1 MSFSSCWFCVCR
13 KAEASHGLP
22 GAGSGISWKWE
33 PGSGV
38 PPHPAGSPPS
48 WTGSVPLSVGEQDP
62 CTGLLFV
69 IAEGFLVF
77 GNKCLEP
84 WPVSLVLRPWAFFD
98 GYCLTPLVRPGLL
111 QAGARLVT
119 CVLHLVFS
127 LIIRTGSYC
136 HRPHLLMLQALVKSS
151 QLASGKG
158 GYGIQI
164 F

>member
-1 MSFSSCWFCVCR
+1 MSVERLKLPTACQ
-13 KAEASHGLP
+13 GL
-22 GAGSGISWKWE
+22 GLES
-33 PGSGV
+33 PGSGNLGV
-38 PPHPAGSPPS
+38 GSLLILP
-48 WTGSVPLSVGEQDP
+48 GLP
-62 CTGLLFV
+62 CPGLVLCLFLLVSRILATGLLFV

-84 WPVSLVLRPWAFFD
+84 WPVSSVLRPWAFFD